1 MEAGRDHMDAG
12 RDHFSN
18 QFRTWLAEF
27 NPDADPAGLSPEEN
41 LFDAG
46 VLDSFSVVSVVM
58 FVEKFRGSELNLE
71 EASIESFSSLDRI
84 YETFIA
90 VPAEGHI

>member
-1 MEAGRDHMDAG
+1 MEAGRDD
-12 RDHFSN
+12 FSN

-27 NPDADPAGLSPEEN
+27 NPEVDPAALSSGDN
-41 LFDAG
+41 LFDTG

-90 VPAEGHI
+90 VPADGHI